1 MRESLNPKHL
11 IIKDCGATVV
21 FDVVAAELRI
31 NRIHPGDDF
40 RALARIFYRAD
51 KIQKALVKPTHFI
64 VQTSIAAADEFGS
77 KHNIAVLEVEKPL
90 ERVSSIRPTARGLR
104 RIVRLW
110 PRVFK
115 GLTKRSAYYRVLAEA
130 NALADTLNQEK
141 R

>member
-1 MRESLNPKHL
+1 MRESLDQRHL
-11 IIKDCGATVV
+11 TIKDCGATVI

-31 NRIHPGDDF
+31 NRIYPGDDF
-40 RALARIFYRAD
+40 RALARIFYRAN
-51 KIQKALVKPTHFI
+51 KIQKSLVKPTHYI
-64 VQTSIAAADEFGS
+64 VQTSITAANELGS

-90 ERVSSIRPTARGLR
+90 ERVSSIRPTAKGLR

-130 NALADTLNQEK
+130 NALANTLNQE